1 MWWNVVLK
9 QANGTSGS
17 SGWIGREEESE
28 ARMGNKR
35 KKDTEIAKS
44 KGKGIIQKNEFKEKQ
59 C

>member
-35 KKDTEIAKS
+35 KGYRGSLKL
-44 KGKGIIQKNEFKEKQ
+44 KGRGLFRKK
-59 C
+59 